1 MSRKI
6 INIIIFVI
14 AGIACLLTLWF
25 AIGFDDNKEDLYY
38 EAGIINE
45 NNPQLLADFKNVTLA
60 TLPAFVDQNLAQ
72 ANEFNDI
79 MKEEQLQKDILYTY
93 IVQLQ
98 ELTSETFPEY
108 KTNFQSNSRVLF
120 AKSDRSSDY
129 ISGFNNVTDFNS
141 LPAYINNLESEYRTV
156 KQNYLERKDYSRALN
171 VFMKRASDING
182 VVSESKKIA
191 DLENLQNDVSQATSE
206 AKTLNAAVIFTY
218 IIFLLAIGLTL
229 FFAIIQIAKNIKTS
243 YKAILA
249 ILAIALVLVIGY
261 FISSPDL
268 SRSAIAENLTPNNVK
283 WIGAGMITCYVVFIG
298 AVASIIISSLMSK
311 FKKV

>member
-45 NNPQLLADFKNVTLA
+45 NNPQLLADFKNVTPA

-72 ANEFNDI
+72 ANEFNNI
-79 MKEEQLQKDILYTY
+79 LKEEQLQKDILYTY

-108 KTNFQSNSRVLF
+108 KTNFQSNSRILF

-191 DLENLQNDVSQATSE
+191 DLENLQNDVAQATSE

-229 FFAIIQIAKNIKTS
+229 FFAIVQIAKNIKTS